1 MLSKTAYSK
10 YQCDGQMSIF
20 DFMPKEEPEQ
30 LPGFRGGK
38 VPPETK
44 SFVEK
49 FVSDAYK
56 QLRTPDCTH
65 CDGCEYRN
73 AGEYDVDEYGWT
85 WKWHCPGTASANWPH
100 GTPMNVSAP
109 LVERDGH
116 YYEDNVVDGIPH
128 IFCWKK
134 AGAKRYLNT
143 YQVKEA
149 LEDVLGQQL
158 IYDTKF
164 EMFSAKVGDYV
175 FSFEID
181 AAEYENQNTKEGD
194 DIISVSVC
202 SNHDSYGKPC
212 DSIEEAVKV
221 FEFYAKKAK
230 KICEYSKHEC
240 NKEALWEVADSLD
253 DTECPHVCCRKCAT
267 QNCGARCNG
276 APEPPKV
283 RLWHRLCKMKP
294 EKSGYYEIMDIDG
307 KKGKAWYEK
316 IRGDF
321 DHVTG
326 RQIECWREN

>member
-1 MLSKTAYSK
+1 MKRYE
-10 YQCDGQMSIF
+10 CDGQMSLF
-20 DFMPKEEPEQ
+20 DLIPKDEPEQ
-30 LPGFRGGK
+30 IPRGEA

-44 SFVEK
+44 SFMDKLVN
-49 FVSDAYK
+49 DAYT

-73 AGEYDVDEYGWT
+73 AGEYDVDEYGYT

-109 LVERDGH
+109 IVERDGH

-158 IYDTKF
+158 IYNTKF
-164 EMFSAKVGDYV
+164 EMFSAKVGDYM

-240 NKEALWEVADSLD
+240 NKKALWEVADSLD
-253 DTECPHVCCRKCAT
+253 DTECPHVCCRKCTT
-267 QNCGARCNG
+267 QGCGARCNG
-276 APEPPKV
+276 APEPV
-283 RLWHRLCKMKP
+283 IRQWHRLCKHQP
-294 EKSGYYEIMDIDG
+294 ETSGYYEIMDIRG
-307 KKGKAWYEK
+307 VKSKAWYEK
-316 IRGDF
+316 NRGF
-321 DHVTG
+321 DHTTG
-326 RQIECWREN
+326 YDVECWRILTEDK